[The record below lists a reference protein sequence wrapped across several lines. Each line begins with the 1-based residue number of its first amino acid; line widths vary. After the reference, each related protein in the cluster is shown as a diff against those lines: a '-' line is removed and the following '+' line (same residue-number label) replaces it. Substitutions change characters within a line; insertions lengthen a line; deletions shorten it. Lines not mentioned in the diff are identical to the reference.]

1 MFRRHGGVF
10 MLHVP
15 AFELEDGEADLL
27 DNAPELLLRRAVARN
42 AVSLDRIAADLPPR
56 SAAAVRAI
64 ATGERS
70 ALLEVD
76 DVPFLEEPTLFEFGV
91 AAEDDRPASD
101 ESESDD
107 QGPRDAAGWT
117 KQTLSQPYPQLLEL
131 IDQDALSPDEA
142 LQAAHQIDG
151 LLGRYLTGTRYAA
164 P

>member
-1 MFRRHGGVF
+1 

-56 SAAAVRAI
+56 SSAAVRAI
-64 ATGERS
+64 ATGERE
-70 ALLEVD
+70 ALPEEDLRF
-76 DVPFLEEPTLFEFGV
+76 FLEEEPAMFEFGNLP
-91 AAEDDRPASD
+91 ETDGPSSD
-101 ESESDD
+101 EN
-107 QGPRDAAGWT
+107 DAHEQEVQENARWI
-117 KQTLSQPYPQLLEL
+117 KDAISRPYPQLLGL
-131 IDQDALSPDEA
+131 IEQDALSPDEA
-142 LQAAHQIDG
+142 LQAANQIDG

>member
-1 MFRRHGGVF
+1 

-15 AFELEDGEADLL
+15 TFELENGEADLL
-27 DNAPELLLRRAVARN
+27 DNAPELLLERAVARN
-42 AVSLDRIAADLPPR
+42 AVSLDQIAADLSPR

-70 ALLEVD
+70 ALLNVD
-76 DVPFLEEPTLFEFGV
+76 QIAFLEEPPLFEFGV

-101 ESESDD
+101 ESKADD
-107 QGPRDAAGWT
+107 QDPRNAAGWIR
-117 KQTLSQPYPQLLEL
+117 QTLSQPYPQLLEFV
-131 IDQDALSPDEA
+131 DQDALSPDEA
-142 LQAAHQIDG
+142 MQAAHQIDG